1 MTDTATAIAADAPIS
16 AREAA
21 GMLSFDPEQQESEGV
36 ETEHEEPATAAPEG
50 EADEGAAHEESSD
63 ELDAAV
69 ADDDQQ
75 PPGETEQD
83 DPADAQP
90 SIDPPRSWSDEDK
103 EAFKALPHDVQQRI
117 AERERAREREIRQ
130 RQDEAAEQRK
140 AAEAQLSAA
149 EQARQHYEQQLPHLL
164 QTMHNQFQQEFSD
177 VQSWDDV
184 QKMAQ
189 DDPVRYLR
197 WDAMRKQ
204 GEAVQREAQ
213 AAQVRQQKQQQ
224 EWFQNF
230 RAEEAMK
237 FVEKAPEFA
246 DPEKAPRLQQQAFE
260 TLQDIGWSQQEIQAA
275 WNEGA
280 QISVHDHRFQLLV
293 RDAMKYRN
301 AQKATKTAK
310 PKTVPPVQRPG
321 PATGKNEAKA
331 SELQALERKLEST
344 GKARDAAALLVAR
357 ARA

>member
-21 GMLSFDPEQQESEGV
+21 GMLSFDPEQQESEGR
-36 ETEHEEPATAAPEG
+36 ESEHEEPATAAPEG

-63 ELDAAV
+63 ELDAAP
-69 ADDDQQ
+69 DDDQVRSEDE
-75 PPGETEQD
+75 GT
-83 DPADAQP
+83 DPADEEP
-90 SIDPPRSWSDEDK
+90 SIEPPRSWTKEDK
-103 EAFKALPHDVQQRI
+103 EAFKALPPETQARI
-117 AERERAREREIRQ
+117 AERERAREADFLRRQ
-130 RQDEAAEQRK
+130 NEAAEQRK

-164 QTMHNQFQQEFSD
+164 QTMHTQFQQEFSD

-213 AAQVRQQKQQQ
+213 AAQARQQKQQQ

-275 WNEGA
+275 WSEGA